1 MNLGDIALIVTVVIV
16 LLVALFYF
24 LNRWAYK
31 KMDEQQTIIN
41 QKKMKQTAYII
52 DKKHDKITN
61 VHMPKMVMD
70 NLPKRARLMKMYFA
84 QVKIGPQIM
93 TLICDKNVYNAL
105 PLKKSV
111 KIEIAGLYIVN
122 VVGMKSAEEMK
133 AINKA
138 KKQKAKEKQKAEK
151 AKNAEK

>member
-1 MNLGDIALIVTVVIV
+1 MTLGDITLLVMLIVVLVV
-16 LLVALFYF
+16 AGFYF

-31 KMDEQQTIIN
+31 KMDEQQAVIN
-41 QKKMKQTAYII
+41 QQKMTQTAYII

-61 VHMPKMVMD
+61 VHMPKAVMD

-84 QVKIGPQIM
+84 QVKIGPQIL

-105 PLKKSV
+105 PLKKNV

-122 VVGMKSAEEMK
+122 VVGMKSADEMK
-133 AINKA
+133 AI
-138 KKQKAKEKQKAEK
+138 AKEKKAKAKAEK
-151 AKNAEK
+151 KENKKK

>member
-1 MNLGDIALIVTVVIV
+1 MTFADITLLVLLVVV
-16 LLVALFYF
+16 LLVAGFFF

-31 KMDEQQTIIN
+31 KMDEQQAVIN
-41 QKKMKQTAYII
+41 QQKMTQTAYII

-84 QVKIGPQIM
+84 QVKIGPQIL

-122 VVGMKSAEEMK
+122 VVGMKSADEMK
-133 AINKA
+133 KIA
-138 KKQKAKEKQKAEK
+138 KEKKAKEKAEK
-151 AKNAEK
+151 KAAKKK

>member
-1 MNLGDIALIVTVVIV
+1 MTFADIMLLTIIIVAVV
-16 LLVALFYF
+16 VAGFFF

-31 KMDEQQTIIN
+31 KMDEQQAVIN
-41 QKKMKQTAYII
+41 QQKMTQNAYII

-61 VHMPKMVMD
+61 VHMPKVVMD
-70 NLPKRARLMKMYFA
+70 NLPRRAKLMKMYFA
-84 QVKIGPQIM
+84 QVKIGPQIL

-122 VVGMKSAEEMK
+122 VIGMKSAEEMK
-133 AINKA
+133 A
-138 KKQKAKEKQKAEK
+138 KAKEKKAKEKAEK
-151 AKNAEK
+151 KANKKK